1 MLMPWIQKRE
11 QSLIL
16 AMVTIFITTVWAS
29 IELQWGV
36 GVGIWVGGILS
47 AALLLLYD
55 LTSNWPD
62 N

>member
-1 MLMPWIQKRE
+1 
-11 QSLIL
+11 
-16 AMVTIFITTVWAS
+16 
-29 IELQWGV
+29 
-36 GVGIWVGGILS
+36 VGIWVGGILS

>member
-1 MLMPWIQKRE
+1 MNSKERIVFD
-11 QSLIL
+11 L
-16 AMVTIFITTVWAS
+16 AMVTIFIATVWTS

-47 AALLLLYD
+47 AALYD

>member
-1 MLMPWIQKRE
+1 MNSNERI
-11 QSLIL
+11 IFDL
-16 AMVTIFITTVWAS
+16 AMVTIFIATVWTS

>member
-1 MLMPWIQKRE
+1 MNSKERI
-11 QSLIL
+11 IFDL
-16 AMVTIFITTVWAS
+16 AMVTIFIATVWTS

-47 AALLLLYD
+47 ATLLLLYD

>member
-1 MLMPWIQKRE
+1 MNPKERIVFD
-11 QSLIL
+11 L
-16 AMVTIFITTVWAS
+16 AMITIFIASVWTS

>member
-1 MLMPWIQKRE
+1 MNSKERIVFD
-11 QSLIL
+11 L
-16 AMVTIFITTVWAS
+16 ATITIFIASVWTS

>member
-1 MLMPWIQKRE
+1 MNSKERAIFD
-11 QSLIL
+11 L
-16 AMVTIFITTVWAS
+16 AMVTIFISTVWAS

>member
-1 MLMPWIQKRE
+1 MNSKERI
-11 QSLIL
+11 IFDL
-16 AMVTIFITTVWAS
+16 AMVTVFIATVWTS

-36 GVGIWVGGILS
+36 GVGIWVAGILS

>member
-1 MLMPWIQKRE
+1 MNSKERTIFD
-11 QSLIL
+11 L
-16 AMVTIFITTVWAS
+16 AMVVIFIASTWAS

-47 AALLLLYD
+47 AALLLVYD
-55 LTSNWPD
+55 LISNWPD

>member
-1 MLMPWIQKRE
+1 MNSKERIVFD
-11 QSLIL
+11 L
-16 AMVTIFITTVWAS
+16 AMITILIASVCTS

-47 AALLLLYD
+47 AALLLVYD

>member
-1 MLMPWIQKRE
+1 MNSKERIVFD
-11 QSLIL
+11 L
-16 AMVTIFITTVWAS
+16 AMVTIFIATVWTS

-47 AALLLLYD
+47 ATLLLLYD

>member
-1 MLMPWIQKRE
+1 MNSKERIVFD
-11 QSLIL
+11 L
-16 AMVTIFITTVWAS
+16 AMITISIASVWTS

>member
-1 MLMPWIQKRE
+1 MNSKERIVFD
-11 QSLIL
+11 L
-16 AMVTIFITTVWAS
+16 AMITIFIASVRTS

>member
-1 MLMPWIQKRE
+1 MNSKERIVFD
-11 QSLIL
+11 L
-16 AMVTIFITTVWAS
+16 AMITVFIASVWTS

>member
-1 MLMPWIQKRE
+1 MNSKERIVFD
-11 QSLIL
+11 L
-16 AMVTIFITTVWAS
+16 AMITIFIASVWTS
-29 IELQWGV
+29 IEIQWGV

>member
-1 MLMPWIQKRE
+1 MNSKERI
-11 QSLIL
+11 IFDL
-16 AMVTIFITTVWAS
+16 AMVTIFIATVWTS
-29 IELQWGV
+29 IELQW